1 MINSKYQINI
11 DDSVFEQLHQYRQI
25 NGSETGGILLGYILP
40 HDVIKVK
47 KCSEPCIYGIASS

>member
-47 KCSEPCIYGIASS
+47 NALNPAYMV

>member
-25 NGSETGGILLGYILP
+25 NGSETGGILLGYIFATYYLLSF
-40 HDVIKVK
+40 VFV
-47 KCSEPCIYGIASS
+47 

>member
-40 HDVIKVK
+40 HIIYLHLYL
-47 KCSEPCIYGIASS
+47 SEY